1 MRRVMVVVAV
11 VIVMMVSVLGCCTA
25 PKGTVTDQKTGAG
38 SCFAVMEEIQ
48 QNITWQVWNANGWA
62 ASPIVVEAVLAQ
74 NAKGP
79 IPGMDNAKWKTVPEN
94 DPIVQGFI
102 NNEAGKFLTAEM
114 AGTNGICVSAFLNAA
129 QGEKVAFTDKT
140 GSYIHKGSDKFD
152 VPFTTGKNWQGKPE
166 LEDKVYIIQISV
178 PVLSEG
184 KPIGALVVDVDGSK
198 LESMVKK

>member
-1 MRRVMVVVAV
+1 MRRVVVVVAV

-48 QNITWQVWNANGWA
+48 KNITWQVWNANGWA
-62 ASPIVVEAVLAQ
+62 ASPVVVEAVLAQ

-79 IPGMDNAKWKTVPEN
+79 IPGMDNAKWGTVPES

-114 AGTNGICVSAFLNAA
+114 AGTNGICVSAFLSAA

-166 LEDKVYIIQISV
+166 LEGKVYIIQISV

>member
-1 MRRVMVVVAV
+1 MRRLIGVVAV
-11 VIVMMVSVLGCCTA
+11 VMVMVLCLACAG
-25 PKGTVTDQKTGAG
+25 PKETTKAQ
-38 SCFAVMEEIQ
+38 SCFAVMEEVQ
-48 QNITWQVWNANGWA
+48 KNITWQVWNATGWA
-62 ASPIVVEAVLAQ
+62 ASPVIVEAVLAQ

-79 IPGMDNAKWKTVPEN
+79 IPGMDNAKWKTVSEK

-102 NNEAGKFLTAEM
+102 NNEAGKFLTSEM
-114 AGTNGICVSAFLNAA
+114 AGTNGICVSAFLSAA

-140 GSYIHKGSDKFD
+140 GSYIHKGSAKFD
-152 VPFTTGKNWQGKPE
+152 VPFTTGKTWQGNPE
-166 LEDKVYIIQISV
+166 LEDGVYIIQISA

>member
-1 MRRVMVVVAV
+1 MVAV
-11 VIVMMVSVLGCCTA
+11 VTVMLSVLGCA
-25 PKGTVTDQKTGAG
+25 GPKETTKVV

-62 ASPIVVEAVLAQ
+62 ASPIVVDAVLAQ

-114 AGTNGICVSAFLNAA
+114 AGTGGVCVSAFLNAA

-152 VPFTTGKNWQGKPE
+152 VPFTTGKNWQGSPA
-166 LEDKVYIIQISV
+166 LEDNVYVIQISV

>member
-1 MRRVMVVVAV
+1 MRRAMGVVAV
-11 VIVMMVSVLGCCTA
+11 VMVMMVSTMACCVKSGPTT
-25 PKGTVTDQKTGAG
+25 KVE
-38 SCFAVMEEIQ
+38 SCFKVMEEIQ

-62 ASPIVVEAVLAQ
+62 ASPIVVDAVLAQ

-152 VPFTTGKNWQGKPE
+152 VPFNTGKNWQGKPE
-166 LEDKVYIIQISV
+166 KEDNVYIIQISV

>member
-1 MRRVMVVVAV
+1 MRRMMGVVAV
-11 VIVMMVSVLGCCTA
+11 VMVMMVAALACTG
-25 PKGTVTDQKTGAG
+25 PKATTKVE
-38 SCFAVMEEIQ
+38 SCFKVMEEIQ

-62 ASPIVVEAVLAQ
+62 ASPVVVEAVLAQ

-114 AGTNGICVSAFLNAA
+114 ANTGGVCVSAFLNAA

-166 LEDKVYIIQISV
+166 LEGKVYIIQISV